1 MLKEQPRPT
10 RLMCVIF
17 AVSLI
22 AVASAEEPETPR
34 CLSMEAATEKNF
46 DLDAMRQEYVPAF
59 VIGSDDCAFPDKGRE
74 GAEALRDV
82 QLNLLQSL
90 ADDPQV
96 TVNDLTFFSLVFF
109 DKDGAIQYFF
119 HRGLE
124 PEQGNQVCKMVRNL
138 SKDYRFPLSATRPF
152 SQCRTVRLQ

>member
-1 MLKEQPRPT
+1 MFKAQSRPT
-10 RLMCVIF
+10 RLVCLIF

-22 AVASAEEPETPR
+22 AVASAEEPETPF
-34 CLSMEAATEKNF
+34 CLSMEAATEKGF

-59 VIGSDDCAFPDKGRE
+59 VIGSGDCAFPGKGRE
-74 GAEALRDV
+74 ATEALGDF
-82 QLNLLQSL
+82 QLNLVQSL

-96 TVNDLTFFSLVFF
+96 TVNGLTFFSMVFF

-124 PEQGNQVCKMVRNL
+124 PEQGKQVCKIVRNL

-152 SQCRTVRLQ
+152 SQCSTVRIP